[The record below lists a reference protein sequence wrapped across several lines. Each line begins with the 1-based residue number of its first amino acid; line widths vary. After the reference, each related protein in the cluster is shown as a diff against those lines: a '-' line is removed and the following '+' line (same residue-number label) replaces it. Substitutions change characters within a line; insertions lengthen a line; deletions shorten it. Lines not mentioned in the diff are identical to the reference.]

1 MILVK
6 DQDGRLIAT
15 LTADG
20 SKVWPSDTPTGDVV
34 AAWISDGVPAMTGSI
49 DGDTVYDA
57 PTLVVPGDDGFGM
70 AFCEAS
76 HNMCWTLEDAVLGR
90 IAAGAPREAIQ
101 DADEILPVSPQFFRG
116 NDLFALR
123 VKGDS
128 MKDVGIL
135 PGDIAVLNRQQDVGD
150 GEIAAVLLDEDATL
164 KFVHR
169 RSKTVVLRGANPD
182 FPDIIIRNDESR
194 SLRILG
200 KYVGLI
206 RQQGGVA

>member
-1 MILVK
+1 MPSQPTSRQQEIAAFLDTEFRRRGMMPTQREIAAQFGFASSNSVRTHL
-6 DQDGRLIAT
+6 RLMAKKGMVSLLPGKARGLKLIIH
-15 LTADG
+15 
-20 SKVWPSDTPTGDVV
+20 VPSGIP
-34 AAWISDGVPAMTGSI
+34 
-49 DGDTVYDA
+49 
-57 PTLVVPGDDGFGM
+57 
-70 AFCEAS
+70 
-76 HNMCWTLEDAVLGR
+76 VLGR

-128 MKDVGIL
+128 MKDAGIL